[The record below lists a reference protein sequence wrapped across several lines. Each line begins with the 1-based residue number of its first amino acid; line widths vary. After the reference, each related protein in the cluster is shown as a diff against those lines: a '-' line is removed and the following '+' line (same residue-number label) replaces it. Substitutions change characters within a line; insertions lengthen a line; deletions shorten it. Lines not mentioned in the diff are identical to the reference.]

1 METSLAKRP
10 ANFMRAQTQAV
21 RDHAAAHAKI
31 TDQYIAKL
39 KRAEADYFDA
49 VKRITDA
56 VTSATEPESDAPVAE
71 ASSPAQ

>member
-1 METSLAKRP
+1 
-10 ANFMRAQTQAV
+10 MRAQTQAV
-21 RDHAAAHAKI
+21 RDHAAAHARI

-56 VTSATEPESDAPVAE
+56 VTTVTEPTNDTPTAE
-71 ASSPAQ
+71 ASPPTQ

>member
-21 RDHAAAHAKI
+21 RDHAAAHARI

-56 VTSATEPESDAPVAE
+56 VTMETEPADDTPAAE
-71 ASSPAQ
+71 APSPTQ